1 MNSYSLSDGQPDKA
15 LRGCRCCGHP
25 LDGARLDLSALPPCN
40 RFTVDGPVRETRP
53 LIVGQCGSCG
63 LVQLAD
69 NTPVDFIRPRVA
81 WIRYNEPDG
90 NLADMCDRIQIVAG
104 AGCRA
109 VGVGPFDKPL
119 LDVLASRG
127 FATQLLNLLPA
138 VDAARDGYPY
148 LETFQQALRPE
159 TFAGD
164 CGQADIVVCRYLL
177 EHAHDPVAALQGLRA
192 LATPQG
198 RILVEV
204 PDSGKFLRRQDYS
217 FIWEEHICYF
227 TEATLRTLVAKA
239 GLSVESI
246 IRYEGV
252 LEDALVAILRP
263 GPEASDS
270 TTPQPDAA
278 RSDFHDYASAFLPA
292 KAAYHERLSPLTAG
306 DRRVALIGIGH
317 QAIMF
322 VNAMQLQQHNI
333 VMVDDDPNKRDCFV
347 PGTATRIV
355 PLTAI
360 LHDPTISA
368 CILAVHPRVEA
379 RIRDRLT
386 PLDAR
391 GTGIYA
397 LSRGGGSPTLL
408 DKET

>member
-1 MNSYSLSDGQPDKA
+1 MSLYSLSDGQRDRTSKA
-15 LRGCRCCGHP
+15 CRCCGHP
-25 LDGARLDLSALPPCN
+25 LDGVRLDLGALPACN
-40 RFTVDGPVRETRP
+40 RFTVDAPVRETRP
-53 LIVGQCGSCG
+53 LIVGQCASCG

-69 NTPVDFIRPRVA
+69 DTPVDFIRPRVS

-90 NLADMCDRIQIVAG
+90 NLADMCDRIQGG

-109 VGVGPFDKPL
+109 IGVGPFDKPL
-119 LDVLASRG
+119 LDSLASRG
-127 FATQLLNLLPA
+127 FATRLLNLLPA
-138 VDAARDGYPY
+138 IGTASDGYPY
-148 LETFQQALRPE
+148 LETVQQALRPE
-159 TFAGD
+159 TLAGAA
-164 CGQADIVVCRYLL
+164 GHADIVVCRYLL
-177 EHAHDPVAALQGLRA
+177 EHAHDPIAALQGLRA
-192 LATPQG
+192 LASPQG

-204 PDSGKFLRRQDYS
+204 PDSKKFLRRRDYS

-227 TEATLRTLVAKA
+227 TEATLRMLVANA

-246 IRYEGV
+246 TRYEGV

-263 GPEASDS
+263 EPGASDAA
-270 TTPQPDAA
+270 PHPDAA
-278 RSDFHDYASAFLPA
+278 GSDFHDYASAFPRA
-292 KAAYHERLSPLTAG
+292 KAACHARLGALTTG

-322 VNAMQLQQHNI
+322 VNAMQLGHHI
-333 VMVDDDPNKRDCFV
+333 AVMVDDDPNKRDCFV
-347 PGTATRIV
+347 PGTETRIV

-391 GTGIYA
+391 AVGIYA
-397 LSRGGGSPTLL
+397 LSRGGGSATLL
-408 DKET
+408 DGET